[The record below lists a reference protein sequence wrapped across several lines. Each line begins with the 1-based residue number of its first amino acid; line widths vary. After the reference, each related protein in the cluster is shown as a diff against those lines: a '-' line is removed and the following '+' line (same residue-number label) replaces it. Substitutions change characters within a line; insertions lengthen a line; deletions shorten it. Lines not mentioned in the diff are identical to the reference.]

1 MLKGFQMTPRERIL
15 SVYRG
20 ETPDVV
26 PYMLDLSHWF
36 YHKNQLPW
44 DLSKVYDEPEYELID
59 YHKKVGVGF
68 YMPNLGGFYETR
80 YPEEVRAETRKSDD
94 GRAVIW
100 TLETPLGTVSRSRV
114 WEDATYAWA
123 ISDWAIK
130 TEDELK
136 VLGYASA
143 NRSFGFLP
151 EKYRAWMDYV
161 GDMGVC
167 YLVSGLSGMGQI
179 MNYWMGVEGMAY
191 ACADWPDTMHEVI
204 DQMNANNLKLID
216 VLADSPAEIVIVSDN
231 FSGDIHPPA
240 FYDEWAKPY
249 YDEAIRRLHK
259 GGKFVAAHVDGR
271 LAGALGMM
279 RDSGADCADA
289 VTPTPMGDLTPQQCR
304 DEAGDEFILSGGVS
318 PDLWLPDTPVE
329 AFEKGVLDWLE
340 LKKRSVRLIAAAGDQ
355 VPPHAVEE
363 RIEIMRDLVEEQGKY

>member
-1 MLKGFQMTPRERIL
+1 MNQRFKLRERIL

-20 ETPDVV
+20 ETPDAV

-36 YHKNQLPW
+36 YHKNKLPW
-44 DLSKVYDEPEYELID
+44 DLSKVYDEPEYELIN
-59 YHKKVGVGF
+59 YHKKMGVGF
-68 YMPNLGGFYETR
+68 YMPNLGAFYETR

-100 TLETPLGTVSRSRV
+100 TLETPLGRISRSRV

-143 NRSFGFLP
+143 NRSFRFLP

-179 MNYWMGVEGMAY
+179 MNYWMGVERMAY
-191 ACADWPDTMHEVI
+191 ACADWPDTMHKVI
-204 DQMNANNLKLID
+204 DQRNDNNLNLMD
-216 VLADSPAEIVIVSDN
+216 VLAESPAEIIIVNDN

-259 GGKFVAAHVDGR
+259 GGKFVAAHVNGR

-289 VTPTPMGDLTPQQCR
+289 VTPTPMGDLTAQQCR

-340 LKKRSVRLIAAAGDQ
+340 LKKRGPRLIAAAGDQ
-355 VPPHAVEE
+355 VPPYAVEE
-363 RIEIMRDLVEEQGKY
+363 RIEIMRDLVEEQGQY